1 LLFYTR
7 IFFRKAIV
15 LAQVLQRN
23 YGKVFNQNVAIIFEK
38 IMVNLD
44 SALIGLIVNI
54 VVSIVV
60 LAPSLWISG
69 RILVGGQKA
78 KVTDAIWIVVL
89 GSVISSIFGF
99 FFEGIIAS
107 LIMLVI
113 ILALVKHFFDCGWLK
128 ALAISII
135 AAVIFIAIA
144 FVLALIG
151 VGIGFTLFGI

>member
-1 LLFYTR
+1 
-7 IFFRKAIV
+7 
-15 LAQVLQRN
+15 LQRN

-44 SALIGLIVNI
+44 SALIGLIVSI

-135 AAVIFIAIA
+135 AAVIFVAIA

-151 VGIGFTLFGI
+151 IGIGFTLFGI